1 MTIRAIDGLA
11 LDGSSVTATLGKLE
25 PRVSK
30 LEYGDTLETESVG
43 SMGSQKKQDVT
54 PGSVNV
60 EQVKISFYEQEWRDK
75 IYPALPRR
83 GFGNVR
89 FPITIN
95 YSHPDLGDDS
105 DLLVNARLTGTKKAV
120 EAGSKALLTEC
131 TFTITEIQYGE
142 SRKTMGS
149 DTGSVVDGSS
159 GF

>member
-1 MTIRAIDGLA
+1 MTEPDNSRPPMQYDL
-11 LDGSSVTATLGKLE
+11 SVCAACGKPAVAWQDDYNRNAVGWCGGADCQVTLNG
-25 PRVSK
+25 
-30 LEYGDTLETESVG
+30 
-43 SMGSQKKQDVT
+43 M
-54 PGSVNV
+54 GSVNV
-60 EQVKISFYEQEWRDK
+60 DEVKISFYEHEWRSV

-95 YSHPDLGDDS
+95 YSHPELGADS
-105 DLLVNARLTGTKKAV
+105 DLLVNARLTGTKKAI
-120 EAGSKALLTEC
+120 ETGSKALLTEC